1 MGFYG
6 LEDVMIPTSAFQ
18 KAAQNILATYGGGR
32 VINPDLQDFSDAAG
46 PGTTAGVMA
55 GGALLVAA
63 GISGLVTVYIFRHVK
78 DEKETFWKV
87 VGWVG
92 GISGVLSALTLLMSS
107 VGAATV
113 NLPAIQH
120 PVQAS

>member
-32 VINPDLQDFSDAAG
+32 VINPDLQDLSEG
-46 PGTTAGVMA
+46 PGTAAGFMA
-55 GGALLVAA
+55 GGGLLVAA

-92 GISGVLSALTLLMSS
+92 GISGVLSAITLFLSS
-107 VGAATV
+107 VGAATSV
-113 NLPAIQH
+113 LPAVQQ
-120 PVQAS
+120 PVSH

>member
-1 MGFYG
+1 MAFYG

-32 VINPDLQDFSDAAG
+32 VINPDLQGLSDG
-46 PGTTAGVMA
+46 PQAAGVMA

-113 NLPAIQH
+113 NLPAVQQ
-120 PVQAS
+120 PVSH